1 MDAHDIEAKEVTPA
15 SQRLGKAEA
24 KKLVQSATRV
34 IAAKGRKVQTFKGGK
49 ADSEVVNAL
58 LGPTGNLRAP
68 ILCVGKTVLVGF
80 DEDSLS
86 ETLL

>member
-1 MDAHDIEAKEVTPA
+1 MDAHDIEAEEVTPA
-15 SQRLGKAEA
+15 SKRLGKTEA
-24 KKLVQSATRV
+24 KKLVQSASRV

-49 ADSEVVNAL
+49 ATSEVVNAL

-68 ILCVGKTVLVGF
+68 ILRVGKTLLVGF

>member
-1 MDAHDIEAKEVTPA
+1 
-15 SQRLGKAEA
+15 
-24 KKLVQSATRV
+24 
-34 IAAKGRKVQTFKGGK
+34 VQTFKGGK

-68 ILCVGKTVLVGF
+68 ILRVGKTVLVGF

>member
-1 MDAHDIEAKEVTPA
+1 MDTHAIEAKEVISA
-15 SQRLGKAEA
+15 SKRLGKPEA
-24 KKLVQSATRV
+24 KRLVQSATRV
-34 IAAKGRKVQTFKGGK
+34 IAAKGPKVQTVKGGE
-49 ADSEVVNAL
+49 ASGDVVDAL

-68 ILCVGKTVLVGF
+68 ILRVGKTVLVGF